1 MSLRVF
7 WRKLCTP
14 VSLLAFRK
22 TYHLPTLPVAVVFSS
37 LWTPS
42 RPSMTDRAVR
52 LFPYFW
58 MGVFSC
64 CSEIPVNAMILVF
77 FRYE

>member
-7 WRKLCTP
+7 CRKLCTP
-14 VSLLAFRK
+14 VLLLAFTK
-22 TYHLPTLPVAVVFSS
+22 TYHLPMLPVAVVFSS

-42 RPSMTDRAVR
+42 RPSMTALAVR

-58 MGVFSC
+58 IGVFSC
-64 CSEIPVNAMILVF
+64 SLEIPMNVIILVF
-77 FRYE
+77 FR